1 MEKKEYIKI
10 GNATDIADAK
20 ERRIYRALEIL
31 PGVLSWGTLAG
42 VVFLS
47 WTWPVGAAFFIIAF
61 DIYWFL
67 KTLFLS
73 MHLRSGFS
81 IISNISKKNWLEELK
96 KEGDHFDL
104 DWKEIYHLVILP
116 MYKESYEVA
125 AGTFDSLIGANY
137 PKNKMI
143 VVLAIEEKGRRAA
156 VGVAK
161 KIAAKYGDKFYKFL

>member
-10 GNATDIADAK
+10 GNAADIVDPK

-47 WTWPVGAAFFIIAF
+47 WASPIGAAFFIIAF

-73 MHLRSGFS
+73 MHLRSSFS
-81 IISNISKKNWLEELK
+81 IIRKMEKNNWLEELK
-96 KEGDHFDL
+96 KSNRNFDL
-104 DWKEIYHLVILP
+104 AWENVHHLIILP
-116 MYKESYEVA
+116 MYKEDYDVV
-125 AGTFDSLIGANY
+125 AGTF
-137 PKNKMI
+137 
-143 VVLAIEEKGRRAA
+143 
-156 VGVAK
+156 
-161 KIAAKYGDKFYKFL
+161 

>member
-1 MEKKEYIKI
+1 
-10 GNATDIADAK
+10 
-20 ERRIYRALEIL
+20 
-31 PGVLSWGTLAG
+31 
-42 VVFLS
+42 
-47 WTWPVGAAFFIIAF
+47 
-61 DIYWFL
+61 
-67 KTLFLS
+67 

-161 KIAAKYGDKFYKFL
+161 KIATQYGDKFYKFLVTSHPADIDEELPGKGSNETWAGKRVKEEIIDKLNVSYENILVSVFSFFLPLQLEYLNQSYIFQI